1 MKEKPAIRKAR
12 LLIVRGYFVIF
23 TVGLP
28 FLAMPFGAAGSQLLH
43 DHIPSVVAR
52 LTALGRVPPSTRLDL
67 AISLPLRNQAALSN
81 LLQQIYNPAST
92 NFHQYL
98 TPEQFAER
106 FGPTE
111 SDYQTLIQFAQTSG
125 LAITGT
131 YSNRTLLD
139 VSGNVGDI
147 ERIFHVTL
155 HTYRHPVEPRTF
167 YAPDVEPSVDLT
179 VPLLGVAGLDNY
191 YVPQPGG
198 RPQPPDN
205 RLQAGPGGGS
215 SPGGY
220 YWGNDIRAAYVP
232 GTTLNGSGQAVG
244 LLELDG
250 YYLTDI
256 SAYEASNGISPVT
269 LQNVPL
275 NGFSGNPSTNAN
287 WVGEVS
293 LDIEV
298 AIAMAP
304 GLSKVIVYEATNSG
318 TTFLNILSR
327 MASDNAAKQLSSS
340 WFIFD
345 NPSADQYYLQFAAQ
359 GQSFFQCS
367 GDFGAFYAGI
377 SQWTDNPNVT
387 LAGGSSLNTT
397 GPGGAYTS
405 ETVWNNND
413 GINGSGGGISLSSF
427 GNYSIPGWQQGINM
441 AGNNG
446 STTKRNIPD
455 ISMLA
460 QNAYIISNNG
470 NKAPWWG
477 TSIAAPLWAGFT
489 ALVNQQAVVDGKPTM
504 GFLNPALYAI
514 GEGSGYTTAFH
525 DVSSGNNTNNTVT
538 TLYSAVAGYDL
549 CTGLGTPNGT
559 NLIRALE
566 NYAGPI
572 FVNFGYAGV
581 TQNGAYNTP
590 YPTLA
595 QATNAVAVR
604 GTIIFET
611 SGSSPSPMTISKPMT
626 ITSMGGAVSVGH

>member
-1 MKEKPAIRKAR
+1 MKEKPAIRKTR
-12 LLIVRGYFVIF
+12 HLIVRGDFAIF
-23 TVGLP
+23 ATGLLL
-28 FLAMPFGAAGSQLLH
+28 LATPFGAAGSQMLH
-43 DHIPSVVAR
+43 DPIPSVVAR
-52 LTALGRVPPSTRLDL
+52 LASLGRVPPSTHLDL
-67 AISLPLRNQAALSN
+67 AISLPLRNPEALSN

-98 TPEQFAER
+98 TPEQFTER

-111 SDYQTLIQFAQTSG
+111 SDYQALIHFAQTNG
-125 LAITGT
+125 LTVTGT
-131 YSNRTLLD
+131 YSNRALLD

-179 VPLLGVAGLDNY
+179 VPLLAVAGLDNY
-191 YVPQPGG
+191 HVPQPGG
-198 RPQPPDN
+198 RPQPPGH
-205 RLQAGPGGGS
+205 RLQTGPGGGS

-232 GTTLNGSGQAVG
+232 GTSLNGFGQAVG

-250 YYLTDI
+250 YYLKDI
-256 SAYEASNGISPVT
+256 TNYEAAAGISPVT
-269 LQNVPL
+269 LQNVPV

-298 AIAMAP
+298 TVAMAP

-318 TTFLNILSR
+318 STFLNLLSR

-367 GDFGAFYAGI
+367 GDFGAFYSGI
-377 SQWTDNPNVT
+377 SQWADNPNVT
-387 LAGGSSLNTT
+387 LAGGTSLNTT
-397 GPGGAYTS
+397 GPGGAYAS

-413 GINGSGGGISLSSF
+413 GVNGSGGGISQSSF
-427 GNYSIPGWQQGINM
+427 GNYSIPGWQQGISM
-441 AGNNG
+441 AANNG

-470 NKAPWWG
+470 NAAPWWG

-489 ALVNQQAVVDGKPTM
+489 ALINQQAVADGKPTM

-514 GEGSGYTTAFH
+514 AEGAGYTAAFH
-525 DVSSGNNTNNTVT
+525 DVTSGNNTNNTLT
-538 TLYSAVAGYDL
+538 TVYSAVGGYDL

-559 NLIRALE
+559 NIIKALE

-572 FVNFGYAGV
+572 FVNFNYAGV
-581 TQNGAYNTP
+581 TQNGAYSTP

-595 QATNAVAVR
+595 QATNAVATR